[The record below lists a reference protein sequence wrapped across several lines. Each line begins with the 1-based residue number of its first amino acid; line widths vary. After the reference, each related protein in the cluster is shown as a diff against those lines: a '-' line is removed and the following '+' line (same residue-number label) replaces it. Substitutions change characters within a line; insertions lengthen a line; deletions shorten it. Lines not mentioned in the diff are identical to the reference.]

1 MLWQNL
7 NLYHNRGQHTK
18 MKVNESHLNEGCHV
32 LLVERGARE
41 GEALEGAKPEDVAG
55 GLHVDD
61 LEGDLMSTISRIFL

>member
-1 MLWQNL
+1 
-7 NLYHNRGQHTK
+7 

-41 GEALEGAKPEDVAG
+41 GEALEGAQAEDVAG

-61 LEGDLMSTISRIFL
+61 LEGDLISSYNKKYIPLICY